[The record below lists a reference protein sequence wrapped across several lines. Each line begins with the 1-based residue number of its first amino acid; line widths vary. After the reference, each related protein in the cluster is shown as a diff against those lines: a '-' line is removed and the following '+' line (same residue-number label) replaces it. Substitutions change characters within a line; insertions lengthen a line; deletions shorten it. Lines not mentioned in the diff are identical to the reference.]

1 MNEHTNTT
9 KWLQYLYYVALVSL
23 IVTVLGIIG
32 LSGLTRWIGLAI
44 NAATIYL
51 LLQLTG
57 ANPRYKTSAIFY
69 VVALAAGFINSAL
82 LGLVGSI
89 CGLVAQYQEYHAH
102 GELIEEKD
110 PKLADKWNSLFGLE
124 LALTFVGILLMGLLA
139 GLLVAVTNMSEATVV
154 PIITIIVAVLGV
166 SAVPEL
172 PEAHHRS
179 AGKRNPGG
187 INEFSNHPADSG
199 GPGAGCPGGL
209 HLGQRGQRRLHLR
222 SDHHGGGAPLQAFP
236 D

>member
-23 IVTVLGIIG
+23 IITVLGIIG

-51 LLQLTG
+51 LFQLTG

-69 VVALAAGFINSAL
+69 VAALAAGFINNAL

-110 PKLADKWNSLFGLE
+110 PKLADKWNSLFALE
-124 LALTFVGILLMGLLA
+124 LAVTFVGILLT
-139 GLLVAVTNMSEATVV
+139 GLLVGSLAAITKLDVAWITV
-154 PIITIIVAVLGV
+154 IITVIIAAMGV
-166 SAVPEL
+166 
-172 PEAHHRS
+172 
-179 AGKRNPGG
+179 
-187 INEFSNHPADSG
+187 
-199 GPGAGCPGGL
+199 GL
-209 HLGQRGQRRLHLR
+209 SLLYLR
-222 SDHHGGGAPLQAFP
+222 YMKNTIALLEQEITVE
-236 D
+236 